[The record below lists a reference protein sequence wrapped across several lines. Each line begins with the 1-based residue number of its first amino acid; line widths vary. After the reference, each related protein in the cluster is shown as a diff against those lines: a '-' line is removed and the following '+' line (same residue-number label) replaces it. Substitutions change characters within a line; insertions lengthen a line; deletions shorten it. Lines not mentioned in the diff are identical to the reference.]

1 MAELDG
7 HLELRATASADGC
20 TGLSHQSFRAPFHLS
35 KPYAHDEVLQVQI
48 VNPTAGML
56 EGDRLRVEI
65 AVEDGAAL
73 LVTTP
78 SHARV
83 FRAKG
88 KGGVTCRQ
96 TLRVASGGWLDW
108 WPEPLVPHAGSRYV
122 QETRVELGAG
132 AALFFCDAV
141 APGRVA
147 RGEAWS
153 WQSLEMK
160 LEVTQAGRPILR
172 ERLALDGPQAGKLA
186 QWAGAS
192 EPWLATIVLVHA
204 AESDVLQKITQELH
218 TPECWVGGS
227 TLAGNGAWSA
237 RIAARDGQELR
248 DIVSRFRTR
257 LSEACPRL
265 GVGLRRV

>member
-7 HLELRATASADGC
+7 HLELRATASAGGR
-20 TGLSHQSFRAPFHLS
+20 TVLSHQSFRAPFHLS

-56 EGDRLRVEI
+56 EGDRLRVDI
-65 AVEDGAAL
+65 AVENGAAL

-88 KGGVTCRQ
+88 SGGVTCRQ

-122 QETRVELGAG
+122 QDTLVELEKG

-160 LEVTQAGRPILR
+160 LNVTQAGRPILR
-172 ERLALDGPQAGKLA
+172 ERLALSGEQAAKLA
-186 QWAGAS
+186 RWAGAS
-192 EPWLATIVLVHA
+192 EPWLATIVIVNA
-204 AESDVLQKITQELH
+204 GESGLCQKIAQELH
-218 TPECWVGGS
+218 APQCWVGGS
-227 TLAGNGAWSA
+227 TLAGDAAWSV

-248 DIVSRFRTR
+248 DVVSKFRTR
-257 LSEACPRL
+257 LAENCPKL
-265 GVGLRRV
+265 AVDLRRV